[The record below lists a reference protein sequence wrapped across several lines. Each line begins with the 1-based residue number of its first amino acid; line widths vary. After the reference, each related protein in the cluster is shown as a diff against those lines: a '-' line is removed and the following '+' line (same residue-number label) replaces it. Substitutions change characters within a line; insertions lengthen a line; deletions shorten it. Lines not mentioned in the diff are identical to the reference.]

1 MIPGSATHS
10 ALRAPSS
17 LLDRTR
23 LRVRLPD
30 GILQQYKLWAGEMPI
45 LSAHRSVRRQV
56 LIELALL
63 EGVHRLAG
71 GEGVLPNRYVMRS
84 YSLLL
89 NSQVLRQVHLA
100 AATHGFKCGALI
112 SAVLASYLERN
123 APGYHAALKRE
134 PNLRLVR
141 GARFGA

>member
-1 MIPGSATHS
+1 MLSDSATHS
-10 ALRAPSS
+10 ALRVSS
-17 LLDRTR
+17 NLLDRTR

-45 LSAHRSVRRQV
+45 LSARRSVRRQV
-56 LIELALL
+56 LIELALR
-63 EGVHRLAG
+63 EGVNRLAG
-71 GEGVLPNRYVMRS
+71 GERFLPNRYVMRS

-89 NSQVLRQVHLA
+89 HSQVLRQVHLA
-100 AATHGFKCGALI
+100 AATHDFKCGALI

-123 APGYHAALKRE
+123 APHYHAVLKRE
-134 PNLRLVR
+134 PVLRLIR